1 MVLKAKSIDAVR
13 PDVPKAVVSPEK
25 SNPNLRD
32 KRINILVSDEQR
44 IRWKKHVLDSGED
57 NLTSF
62 IIDAIEEKI
71 AREAK

>member
-1 MVLKAKSIDAVR
+1 
-13 PDVPKAVVSPEK
+13 
-25 SNPNLRD
+25 LRD